1 MNLLIA
7 FAVGL
12 LTGSFLTI
20 FCMAATMANHF
31 DEGEDTDRGSD
42 GFGSTGR

>member
-1 MNLLIA
+1 MSLLIA

-20 FCMAATMANHF
+20 FCVAATTANHF
-31 DEGEDTDRGSD
+31 DELEDKHESKT
-42 GFGSTGR
+42 

>member
-1 MNLLIA
+1 MSLIIA

-20 FCMAATMANHF
+20 FCVAASDINHREDADDTG
-31 DEGEDTDRGSD
+31 DEV
-42 GFGSTGR
+42 

>member
-1 MNLLIA
+1 MSLIIA

-20 FCMAATMANHF
+20 FCVAATNINQIEEDNH
-31 DEGEDTDRGSD
+31 ESKT
-42 GFGSTGR
+42 

>member
-7 FAVGL
+7 FAIGL

-20 FCMAATMANHF
+20 FCVAATNINQI
-31 DEGEDTDRGSD
+31 EEDNKNGKS
-42 GFGSTGR
+42 

>member
-1 MNLLIA
+1 MDGGMGIMNLLIA

-20 FCMAATMANHF
+20 FCVAATTANHF
-31 DEGEDTDRGSD
+31 DEGEDRDRNG
-42 GFGSTGR
+42 

>member
-1 MNLLIA
+1 MSLIIA

-20 FCMAATMANHF
+20 FCMAATTANHF
-31 DEGEDTDRGSD
+31 DEREEDNG
-42 GFGSTGR
+42 

>member
-1 MNLLIA
+1 MNMIIT

-20 FCMAATMANHF
+20 FCVATTTANHF
-31 DEGEDTDRGSD
+31 DEREDEHEG
-42 GFGSTGR
+42 

>member
-20 FCMAATMANHF
+20 FCVAASDLNHKE
-31 DEGEDTDRGSD
+31 DGKNGES
-42 GFGSTGR
+42 

>member
-1 MNLLIA
+1 MGMIII

-20 FCMAATMANHF
+20 FCVAASDINHRE
-31 DEGEDTDRGSD
+31 DEHD
-42 GFGSTGR
+42 GT